1 MNLMR
6 RHKVV
11 LYNPQAVFFTMPLG
25 LLAVGSDLDPEQVEV
40 VIIDGRLERDP
51 VAAVL
56 AHVDDALCLGVSV
69 LTGAPIRDAIRISRA
84 AKARRSDL
92 PVIWGGWHP
101 SLFGAACLAE
111 AAVDITVQAQGEETL
126 REIVRRLVNHES
138 LEGCLGCTYRTP
150 AGEIQVNPP
159 RPLRNINTFRTHNYG
174 LLPVERYYQLK
185 GKRQLDYISSQ
196 GCNFR
201 CAFCA
206 DPFVY
211 KRKWVGFEPSRVAAE
226 VDALWQRYRFDDLS
240 LQDETFFTRADRVE
254 AIAEEFIRRRL
265 PITWAGTMRADQGD
279 RLPDRVLQRCK
290 QSGLRRVIIGVESG
304 SQAMMDWIRKDIQ
317 LEQVFISAEKC
328 LRHGIRVIFPFI
340 VGFPN
345 ETDES
350 VQASLDVIKRLRRL
364 SPDFETP
371 IFFFKP
377 YPGSP
382 ITDEAVRQGYQLP
395 VTLDEWADFD
405 FIGSAGPWVS
415 PQRYRQVERFKF
427 YAQLAWDHPTPLKRP
442 FQVLAQWRC
451 QRDLYAL
458 PLEQVVSRWLW
469 RAQRLS

>member
-1 MNLMR
+1 MSLSH
-6 RHKVV
+6 RHKIV

-25 LLAVGSDLDPEQVEV
+25 LLAVGSDLDPQHYEV
-40 VIIDGRLERDP
+40 VIIDGRLEADP

-56 AHVDDALCLGVSV
+56 AHVDDALCLGISV

-84 AKARRSDL
+84 AKARRADL

-101 SLFGAACLAE
+101 SLFAAECLAE
-111 AAVDITVQAQGEETL
+111 ASVDITVQAQGEETL
-126 REIVRRLVNHES
+126 AEIALRLAHHES
-138 LEGCLGCTYRTP
+138 LEGCLGCAYRT
-150 AGEIQVNPP
+150 AASEICVNPP
-159 RPLRNINTFRTHNYG
+159 RPLRNINAFRTHNYA

-211 KRKWVGFEPSRVAAE
+211 KRKWVGFEPLRVAGE

-240 LQDETFFTRADRVE
+240 LQDETFFTRSDRVE
-254 AIAEEFIRRRL
+254 AIVEEFIRRRL

-279 RLPDRVLQRCK
+279 RLPDGVLARCK

-371 IFFFKP
+371 VFFFKP

-382 ITDEAVRQGYQLP
+382 ITEEAVRNGYQLP
-395 VTLDEWADFD
+395 RTLDEWANFD

-415 PQRYRQVERFKF
+415 PQRYQQVERFKF

-442 FQVLAQWRC
+442 LQKLAQWRC
-451 QRDLYAL
+451 QRDMYAL
-458 PLEQVVSRWLW
+458 PLEQVFSRWLW
-469 RAQRLS
+469 PPDRLS